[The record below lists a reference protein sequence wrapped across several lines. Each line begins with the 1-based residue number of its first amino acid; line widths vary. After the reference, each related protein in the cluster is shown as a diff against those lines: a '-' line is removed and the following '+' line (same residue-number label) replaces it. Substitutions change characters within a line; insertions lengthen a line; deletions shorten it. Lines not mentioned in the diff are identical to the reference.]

1 MLNSF
6 LLAVSFYLHKLSQYK
21 LNTLCISSYCSAVW
35 TIPPLFSRKE
45 HKIANT
51 STLLFVLNCWIP
63 FNMARKHPVRPIP
76 ALQWHT
82 IGNLIC
88 SVDFFRSTPPGLMV
102 FFNVPTL
109 FKFCS
114 FESKLHRFVNTSL
127 LNSDMEPSRLLVGWL
142 VVVSGSLCRTWL
154 GQKLS
159 PEFLL
164 WLSDCDELQAASP
177 NVNNLLTFS
186 HNVSLLEVCACE
198 LILKVNDLLELVE
211 WHWKVS
217 PVAVSLT
224 SVSLA
229 SKLNVCVFRLTQS
242 FLRLIL
248 LTLLISLSSRLLAA
262 VVGLVSSPEVS
273 SVPLRSVC
281 GGCGTSGVSSDLV
294 TVLRD
299 SEKQNLDHLQPEV
312 SKYYRKPPKTC
323 QRPLQLS

>member
-1 MLNSF
+1 M
-6 LLAVSFYLHKLSQYK
+6 HKLSQYK

-35 TIPPLFSRKE
+35 TIPPLFNRKE

-82 IGNLIC
+82 IGNRIC
-88 SVDFFRSTPPGLMV
+88 SVDFFRSTPPSLIV

-142 VVVSGSLCRTWL
+142 VVVSVSLCLTWL

-186 HNVSLLEVCACE
+186 HNVSLLEVCE
-198 LILKVNDLLELVE
+198 LILKVNDLLEL

-229 SKLNVCVFRLTQS
+229 SKLNVWVFRLTHS

-262 VVGLVSSPEVS
+262 VVGWVSS

-299 SEKQNLDHLQPEV
+299 SEKQKLNHL
-312 SKYYRKPPKTC
+312 
-323 QRPLQLS
+323 